1 LTIIKINHFRFT
13 AAQEN
18 IMPEISEQKQ
28 NHQRLQQV
36 NKALGSGMFVHVRKL
51 LQNMPA
57 YDIAL
62 ILESSHPKSRA
73 VLWQL
78 IDVDNH
84 GEVLEELNE
93 EVRKGILKNIRPEK
107 LAEVAEGM
115 DVDDLAEVLRTLPDS
130 VYREVLNAMDSQD
143 RGRVEAALSFEE
155 DTAGGIMN
163 TDTITIRPDVTVDVV
178 LRYLRLRGNLP
189 EATDSFY
196 VVDRKNHFIGAV
208 SLAAIIT
215 AKPEIIISTLINK
228 DIEAI
233 QAHLSDSD
241 VAQLFEKFDWFSA
254 PVIDDKGR
262 LLGRITIDDVIDIIR
277 EDAEHSMM
285 SMAGLDDEADTFAP
299 VLKSTQ
305 QRSIWLGVNLIT
317 ALLAVAVSSMFEGIL
332 SQLAILAIL
341 NSLVPSMGGVAG
353 NQTLTLVIRAIA
365 LGHVGDSNSRILLQK
380 ELAVGFLNGIIWAVL
395 IASVVAIWQ
404 QNLMLGGVI
413 AFAMLMNLT
422 AAGVA
427 GVAIPLF
434 LKRINIDPALAGS
447 VILTT
452 ITDVVGIFAF
462 LGTATLLL
470 T

>member
-1 LTIIKINHFRFT
+1 
-13 AAQEN
+13 
-18 IMPEISEQKQ
+18 MPEISEQEDNQ
-28 NHQRLQQV
+28 QRLLQV
-36 NKALGSGMFVHVRKL
+36 NEALGSGMFVYVRKL

-57 YDIAL
+57 YDLAL
-62 ILESSHPKSRA
+62 ILESSPSKSRL

-78 IDVDNH
+78 IDPDHH

-93 EVRKGILKNIRPEK
+93 EVRKGILKSMRPEK
-107 LAEVAEGM
+107 VAAVAEGM

-130 VYREVLNAMDSQD
+130 AYREVINSMDYQD
-143 RGRVEAALSFEE
+143 RSRVEAALSYEE
-155 DTAGGIMN
+155 ETAGGIMN
-163 TDTITIRPDVTVDVV
+163 TDTITIRPDVSVDVV
-178 LRYLRLRGNLP
+178 LRYLRLKGELP

-196 VVDRKNHFIGAV
+196 VVDRHDRFIGTV
-208 SLAAIIT
+208 PLAALVT
-215 AKPEIIISTLINK
+215 AKSDVVVSTLIQAE
-228 DIEAI
+228 IEAI
-233 QAHLSDSD
+233 PVDMEDTD
-241 VAQLFEKFDWFSA
+241 VAQLFERYDWISA
-254 PVIDDKGR
+254 PVVDEKGH

-299 VLKSTQ
+299 VIKSTQ

-317 ALLAVAVSSMFEGIL
+317 ALMAVAVTSMFEGLL
-332 SQLAILAIL
+332 SQLAILAVL

-353 NQTLTLVIRAIA
+353 NQTLTLVIRGIA
-365 LGHVGDSNSRILLQK
+365 LGHVGESNSKALLYK
-380 ELAVGFLNGIIWAVL
+380 ELAVGFLNGIIWAFL
-395 IASVVAIWQ
+395 IASVVAIWKQ
-404 QNLMLGGVI
+404 DLILGGVI

-422 AAGVA
+422 AAGIA
-427 GVAIPLF
+427 GVSIPLM
-434 LKRINIDPALAGS
+434 LKKMNIDPALAGS

>member
-1 LTIIKINHFRFT
+1 
-13 AAQEN
+13 
-18 IMPEISEQKQ
+18 MPEISKPHK

-36 NKALGSGMFVHVRKL
+36 NEALGSGMFVHVRKL

-62 ILESSHPKSRA
+62 ILESSPPKSRA

-78 IDVDNH
+78 IDADNH

-130 VYREVLNAMDSQD
+130 VFQEVLNSMDSQD
-143 RGRVEAALSFEE
+143 RGRVETALSFEE

-178 LRYLRLRGNLP
+178 LRYLRLRGELP

-196 VVDRKNHFIGAV
+196 AVDKKNHFIGAV
-208 SLAAIIT
+208 SLAAIVT
-215 AKPEIIISTLINK
+215 AKPEIIISTLISN
-228 DIEAI
+228 DVQAI
-233 QAHLSDSD
+233 QEDMSDSD
-241 VAQLFEKFDWFSA
+241 VAQLFERFDWFSA
-254 PVIDDKGR
+254 PVVDEKGR

-332 SQLAILAIL
+332 SQLAILAVL

-353 NQTLTLVIRAIA
+353 NQTLTLVIRGIA
-365 LGHVGDSNSRILLQK
+365 LGHVGDSNAKILLYK

-404 QNLMLGGVI
+404 QNLLLGGVI

-422 AAGVA
+422 AAGIA

-462 LGTATLLL
+462 LGTATLFLS
-470 T
+470 